1 MNAPLQ
7 TLERYGH
14 AAPQNRK
21 LAALLFDR
29 LVVFRYMG
37 GARYGTGRD
46 IEEIPESVRQVVD
59 FEIKQIEI
67 RMVKSLYSETL
78 KPTVLHGAAGHG
90 VSLRFFA
97 DEQEAIR
104 ESAASAA
111 ARLGSAVVP
120 FYGREESFNKEFS
133 SGKHDVIRAI
143 VHNLPVVSPDLT
155 WEQVVDFRADRESA
169 ANYRALRLW
178 LEDGLKANSMNHA
191 IDIIGARLDAYHTAM
206 RKHGLR
212 TRKGILSEVLSSKA
226 ASPTFLA
233 TAASPFVPE
242 AFLAALAG
250 GIVLTAQASLLAV
263 QHQIDGIDLHQT
275 DPAIACIHQIS
286 ELTSYEA

>member
-1 MNAPLQ
+1 MNAPIQ

-29 LVVFRYMG
+29 LVVFRYVG

-46 IEEIPESVRQVVD
+46 IEEIPESVRQVVEI
-59 FEIKQIEI
+59 EIKQIEI
-67 RMVKSLYSETL
+67 RMVKSLHTETL

-111 ARLGSAVVP
+111 TRLGNAVVP
-120 FYGREESFNKEFS
+120 FYGREESFSTEFS
-133 SGKHDVIRAI
+133 GGKHDVIRAI
-143 VHNLPVVSPDLT
+143 VRNLPVVSPERI

-169 ANYRALRLW
+169 KNYRALRLW

-191 IDIIGARLDAYHTAM
+191 VDLIGARLDAYHNALK
-206 RKHGLR
+206 KHGLR

-226 ASPTFLA
+226 ASPTSWRRQPAPSFPRPSLPRWL
-233 TAASPFVPE
+233 AASCSPPKPRCWRCST
-242 AFLAALAG
+242 G
-250 GIVLTAQASLLAV
+250 STRSISTRPIRPSPASIRSV
-263 QHQIDGIDLHQT
+263 
-275 DPAIACIHQIS
+275 S
-286 ELTSYEA
+286 